1 MSEINLS
8 NVNRLLT
15 VLLLKTKERHGYE
28 IMDRI
33 EGVTGKRPSSSHIY
47 PFLSTLVENSLVDE
61 RKDGRKKVYSLTEE
75 GERFA
80 DEKVDS
86 FGQIIEASVLQK
98 VSECESCGCE
108 IYSGGY
114 EEEGKLYC
122 CSHCATANNS

>member
-1 MSEINLS
+1 
-8 NVNRLLT
+8 
-15 VLLLKTKERHGYE
+15 
-28 IMDRI
+28 MDRI